1 MFPFAVKIQSSGG
14 LSEAEIQRM
23 VKDAELH
30 EEEDKKRKDET
41 EARNYAESVIY
52 DIEKNLNEF
61 KEHVSAEDSEK
72 LRGEI
77 ANLRKTM
84 EGTDLGAIKDGASAL
99 QRDSLKAF
107 ESAYKSV
114 SHLFTEKL

>member
-1 MFPFAVKIQSSGG
+1 
-14 LSEAEIQRM
+14 M

-30 EEEDKKRKDET
+30 EEEDKKRKEEI
-41 EARNYAESVIY
+41 EAKNYAESVIY

-61 KEHVSAEDSEK
+61 KEHVSADDAQK

-77 ANLRKTM
+77 QNLRKTM
-84 EGTDLGAIKDGASAL
+84 EGGNLSAIKDGASAL

-107 ESAYKSV
+107 EAAYKSV
-114 SHLFTEKL
+114 SPFLPFPFLIGFFNLSCFSK